1 MNAILDNGN
10 IRLTIDETGKLTE
23 LVLHENGINPL
34 RPYCLWRAVMEYDS
48 CREVEA
54 RPFGKVAIDTI
65 GNRTELRFTQ
75 CVTRNPLYLLK
86 S

>member
-34 RPYCLWRAVMEYDS
+34 RPY
-48 CREVEA
+48 
-54 RPFGKVAIDTI
+54 T
-65 GNRTELRFTQ
+65 
-75 CVTRNPLYLLK
+75 
-86 S
+86 

>member
-34 RPYCLWRAVMEYDS
+34 
-48 CREVEA
+48 
-54 RPFGKVAIDTI
+54 
-65 GNRTELRFTQ
+65 LRS
-75 CVTRNPLYLLK
+75 LAG
-86 S
+86 SHGI